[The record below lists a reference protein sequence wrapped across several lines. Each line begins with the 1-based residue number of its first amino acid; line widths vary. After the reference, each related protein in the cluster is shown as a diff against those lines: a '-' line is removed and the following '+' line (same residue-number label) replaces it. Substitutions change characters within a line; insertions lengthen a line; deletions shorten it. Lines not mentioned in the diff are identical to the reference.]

1 MSNRA
6 RIKYSL
12 QWPRLRKLAWINSI
26 DSFVS
31 DGNSDDD
38 NGWSH
43 DDVFEPEKRSVENKK
58 ITPIQ
63 VTAGH
68 QFPKITM
75 GRYCTGLC
83 RDQFRLA
90 LGWNVSA

>member
-1 MSNRA
+1 MSADN
-6 RIKYSL
+6 
-12 QWPRLRKLAWINSI
+12 
-26 DSFVS
+26 
-31 DGNSDDD
+31 
-38 NGWSH
+38 NGWSR
-43 DDVFEPEKRSVENKK
+43 DDVFELEKKSVENKK
-58 ITPIQ
+58 IMLIQ